1 MSDFT
6 DEILADIEWRVS
18 QLSTARTLP
27 FRYSL
32 SAIHRDFLTGY
43 TVPIIYALWEGFVRN
58 SFEIYVRELNRLGL
72 ERNRFCI
79 NIISHTLEMSFPQFR
94 EPPNSYPKLTN
105 FFETLTDYFEE
116 EDFRISSNIPTDA
129 NVNLKVINNVLL
141 RFNLESLPDD
151 PYKAGLN
158 KLLQFRNS
166 IAHGDNNILVTTS
179 DISDF
184 SLTVINLMHEIFL
197 KIDEGYMTQ
206 SYLNIE

>member
-18 QLSTARTLP
+18 QLSTAKTLP
-27 FRYSL
+27 FRYAL
-32 SAIHRDFLTGY
+32 SATDKNMLTAF
-43 TVPIIYALWEGFVRN
+43 TVPMIYAVWEGFVRN
-58 SFEIYVRELNRLGL
+58 SFEIYVRELNSLGL
-72 ERNRFCI
+72 ERSQFCI
-79 NIISHTLEMSFPQFR
+79 NIISHTLEMRFPQFK
-94 EPPNSYPKLTN
+94 EPPANYEKLAK
-105 FFETLTDYFEE
+105 FFKTLTDYFEE
-116 EDFRISSNIPTDA
+116 EDFRISSNIPTES
-129 NVNLKVINNVLL
+129 NINLKVINNILL

-179 DISDF
+179 NISEF
-184 SLTVINLMHEIFL
+184 ALTVISLMHEIFL
-197 KIDEGYMTQ
+197 RIDKGYTTQ